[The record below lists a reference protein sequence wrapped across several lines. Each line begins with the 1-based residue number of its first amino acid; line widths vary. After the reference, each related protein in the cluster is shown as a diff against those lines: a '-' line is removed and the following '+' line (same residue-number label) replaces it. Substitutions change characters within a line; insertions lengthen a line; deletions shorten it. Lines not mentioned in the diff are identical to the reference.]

1 MKTFALAAAFAAGLL
16 SVAGAAAATETQ
28 AEQRE
33 AVTLRVNSAGVNFAD
48 PAEVAAFRREV
59 ARQIEAACNP
69 GDRVGADA
77 KPDFRCRR
85 EMAAN
90 MEPVVNYMAQRATR
104 GDTRF
109 VGLD

>member
-1 MKTFALAAAFAAGLL
+1 MKTFALAAAAAVGLL
-16 SVAGAAAATETQ
+16 TVASAAAATET
-28 AEQRE
+28 EQRE

-48 PAEVAAFRREV
+48 PAAVAAFRREV
-59 ARQIEAACNP
+59 ERKIAEACNP
-69 GDRVGADA
+69 GDRVNADTM
-77 KPDFRCRR
+77 PDFRCRR

-90 MEPVVNYMAQRATR
+90 MEPVVNYMAARATR